1 MKLLVQ
7 PDAGIAPILTAIK
20 QAKKTVDVLIFRLD
34 CDEITRALE
43 AAVERGVAIRALI
56 AHTNR
61 GGEKGLRKLEMR
73 LLEAGISVSRTAD
86 DLVRYHGKMMIVDQR
101 VLHVYGFNF
110 TSLDIRRSRSFGV
123 STRNHGLVRE
133 AIKLFEADSARHPY
147 AAGSHRLLV
156 SPDNARERL
165 SAFIQG
171 ARSQLLVYDPHVSDI
186 AIIRSLVD
194 RANAGVDVRIIGKLA
209 DKKCDLPAEQY
220 PGKRMHVRAII
231 RDGSRAFLGSQSL
244 RKLELEKRR
253 EIGLIVVDGAVVK
266 QMQSVFEADW
276 AQTEAGS
283 KAAKTAEQGAGEE
296 KEREREKEKDAKESG
311 GAADAVAS

>member
-20 QAKKTVDVLIFRLD
+20 QAKKTIDVLIFRLD
-34 CDEITRALE
+34 RDEITRALE
-43 AAVERGVAIRALI
+43 AAVGRGVAVRALI

-86 DLVRYHGKMMIVDQR
+86 DLVRYHGKMMIIDQR

-110 TSLDIRRSRSFGV
+110 TGLDIRRSRSFGV
-123 STRNHGLVRE
+123 TTRNHGLVRE

-147 AAGSHRLLV
+147 APGSNRFLV

-171 ARSQLLVYDPHVSDI
+171 AHSQLLIYDPHVSDI
-186 AIIRSLVD
+186 AIIRLLVE
-194 RANAGVDVRIIGKLA
+194 RAKAGVDVRIIGELA
-209 DKKCDLPAEQY
+209 DKKWDLPAERY
-220 PGKRMHVRAII
+220 PGKRLHIRAIV

-253 EIGLIVVDGAVVK
+253 EIGVIVVDGAVVK

-276 AQTEAGS
+276 AQTEAGR
-283 KAAKTAEQGAGEE
+283 KAAKTTEQGAGEE
-296 KEREREKEKDAKESG
+296 KEKDKDAKESCG
-311 GAADAVAS
+311 TVDAVAS